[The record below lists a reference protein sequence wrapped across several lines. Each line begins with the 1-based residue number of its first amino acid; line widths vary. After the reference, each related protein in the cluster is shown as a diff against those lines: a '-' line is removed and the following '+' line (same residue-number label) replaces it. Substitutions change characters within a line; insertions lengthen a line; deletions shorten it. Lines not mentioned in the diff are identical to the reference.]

1 VGFPTRIA
9 RTDEGGIRLLIPE
22 PERELLRRVALDLGS
37 LLKQDADDPALE
49 RLFPPAHDDHELERE
64 YRDLTRG
71 QLLSGRTKALET
83 LCATTDR
90 DVLTADE
97 ADAWLRALNDLRLV
111 LGTRIGVTED
121 LDWDAVDATHPQ
133 AHQLA
138 IYGYLSWLQEELVA
152 ASLP

>member
-1 VGFPTRIA
+1 MGFPTRIA

-37 LLKQDADDPALE
+37 LLEQDADDPALA

-71 QLLSGRTKALET
+71 QLLSDRTKALET

>member
-1 VGFPTRIA
+1 VEFPRITR
-9 RTDEGGIRLLIPE
+9 TEDGEIRLRIPE
-22 PERELLRRVALDLGS
+22 PERELLRRVALDLGA
-37 LLKQDADDPALE
+37 LLEQDAEDPALE
-49 RLFPPAHDDHELERE
+49 RLFPPAHDDAELERE
-64 YRDLTRG
+64 YRDLTHR

-83 LCATTDR
+83 LRDTTDR
-90 DVLTADE
+90 EVLTADE

-121 LDWDAVDATHPQ
+121 LDWDEVDETHPQ

-152 ASLP
+152 ASAL